1 MSPIATITLNPAID
15 KNTRVERVIAE
26 DKLRC
31 DIPTR
36 EPGGGGI
43 NVSRAIHRLGGSAHT
58 LYTAGGFTGNLL
70 NDLLDAEDLDH
81 TPIAT
86 AAMTRENM
94 IVYETSTDRQFR
106 FGMPGPELT
115 TAEWDEC
122 LNTLRA
128 LDPSPDY
135 LVASGSLPPGLPDDA
150 YAAVADV
157 AHSLGARPILDTSG
171 SALYQAR
178 TAGWYLLKP
187 NLRELEQLTGH
198 SLVSDPQRI
207 EAAREMIDE
216 GYCEIV
222 VLSMGASGALL
233 ITADQAEHVRSPTV
247 PIKSRVGAGDSMVGG
262 LTLALARGASL
273 PRAVRYGVAAGAA
286 AVMTPGTELCRRGDV
301 ESLFDQMTSESDT

>member
-1 MSPIATITLNPAID
+1 MSSIATLTLNPAID
-15 KNTRVERVIAE
+15 KNTRVERVVAE
-26 DKLRC
+26 EKLRC
-31 DIPTR
+31 DTPTR

-81 TPIAT
+81 TPIST

-122 LNTLRA
+122 LNALRA

-135 LVASGSLPPGLPDDA
+135 LVASGSLPPGLSDDA

-198 SLVSDPQRI
+198 SLVSDSQRI
-207 EAAREMIDE
+207 EAAREMIDD

-233 ITADQAEHVRSPTV
+233 ITADRAEHVRSPTV

-262 LTLALARGASL
+262 LTLALAREAPL

-286 AVMTPGTELCRRGDV
+286 AVMTPGTELCRQADV
-301 ESLFDQMTSESDT
+301 ETLFDQMTSEHNA